1 MEHFLLLDP
10 HVLAAALIA
19 VFLVGLA
26 KGGLGGALGILGVP
40 ILSLVMSPVQAAG
53 IMLPILIVM
62 DWVSLWSWWGEWDK
76 TTLWKLL
83 PGGLIGIAIGW
94 ATAAFVSE
102 AAVKL
107 IVGGIAL
114 AFAVN
119 WFRQRFSRTETPPRT
134 HSQARGTFWGT
145 VAGYTSFVA
154 HAGGPP
160 YQVYALPLQQSP
172 RVYTSTS
179 VLFFAI
185 VNAVK
190 LIPYFALGQIDVQN
204 LEISAALLPVG
215 ALATFLGAKVVK
227 RLKPEVFYPI
237 MYVMVALVALKLLY
251 DGWVELF

>member
-1 MEHFLLLDP
+1 M
-10 HVLAAALIA
+10 AALVA

-76 TTLWKLL
+76 ETLWMLL
-83 PGGLIGIAIGW
+83 PGGLLGIAIGW
-94 ATAAFVSE
+94 ATAALVSE
-102 AAVKL
+102 SAVKL
-107 IVGGIAL
+107 IVGVIAL
-114 AFAVN
+114 VFALN
-119 WFRQRFSRTETPPRT
+119 WLRGQLRRTQPEPRPHSRV
-134 HSQARGTFWGT
+134 RGTFWGT
-145 VAGYTSFVA
+145 IAGYTSFVA

-160 YQVYALPLQQSP
+160 YQVYALPLKQSP

-190 LIPYFALGQIDVQN
+190 LIPFFALGQIDVPN

-215 ALATFLGAKVVK
+215 ALATFLGARIVK
-227 RLKPEVFYPI
+227 RLNAEVFYPI
-237 MYVMVALVALKLLY
+237 MYSMVALVALKLIY